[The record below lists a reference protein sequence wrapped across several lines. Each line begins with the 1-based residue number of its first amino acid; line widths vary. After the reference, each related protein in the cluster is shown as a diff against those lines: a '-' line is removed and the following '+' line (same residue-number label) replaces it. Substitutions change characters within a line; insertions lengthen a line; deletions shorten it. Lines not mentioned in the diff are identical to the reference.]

1 MQFNY
6 GPVQYER
13 GRFVC
18 TDDADFSGYNAGMN
32 SDRHSLQTL
41 PAQRIDE
48 RGKPHV
54 DINAVF
60 ALVLPLIANS
70 SIQIALN
77 LTDTWFVGRI
87 STNALAGMAAIHW
100 LVVVVI
106 GVFGGVGMAVQTVAA
121 QAQGGRRYKRAA
133 QSAWTSL
140 WAALFTLPLFVL
152 IAFSCAHFLDL
163 FQLRP
168 DINELAMQF
177 WRPRMLGAA
186 LAIALWGVLGFFNGI
201 GRPRTTLVINLI
213 TLTINAVLAQLFI
226 FKLHLGIAGAAWA
239 TNCATLMGL
248 LIAISVFLFSDA
260 CHKYGSRLMWRLNAR
275 RLYEQFKLG
284 LPMGLMLAA
293 DLFGFALFQLMIVK
307 FSAVDGAATQIA
319 MMLTSLAY
327 MPGVGIALAGT
338 TLVGQA
344 IGAGDKAWARKLGNF
359 IITMAMI
366 YMGTIGI
373 LLGIAGPWLLPLFIT
388 SQDVM
393 AANVVHVGSVILW
406 LAAIYQVFDAMSLGS
421 SFCLRGA
428 GDATVPAILVTS
440 CSWLIFV
447 PLTYMLSFQPGQ
459 GWVNWLPQFGL
470 GAIGGWSAAVIY
482 ICLIGSIMLLRWR
495 SKAWERMVIR

>member
-1 MQFNY
+1 M
-6 GPVQYER
+6 
-13 GRFVC
+13 
-18 TDDADFSGYNAGMN
+18 D
-32 SDRHSLQTL
+32 SDNPSTL
-41 PAQRIDE
+41 PAQRVDKHG
-48 RGKPHV
+48 RPHV
-54 DINAVF
+54 DVNAVL

-106 GVFGGVGMAVQTVAA
+106 GVFGGVGMAVQTLAA
-121 QAQGGRRYKRAA
+121 QAQGGRRYLRAA
-133 QSAWTSL
+133 QSSWTAL
-140 WAALFTLPLFVL
+140 WASLFTLPLFVL
-152 IAFSCAHFLDL
+152 IAFTGVHFLDL
-163 FQLRP
+163 FQLQP

-201 GRPRTTLVINLI
+201 GRPRVTLAINLI
-213 TLTINAVLAQLFI
+213 TLAVNAVLAQLFI
-226 FKLHLGIAGAAWA
+226 FKLHWGIAGAAWA
-239 TNCATLMGL
+239 TNCATMLGL
-248 LIAISVFLFSDA
+248 ILAISIFLISSDNR
-260 CHKYGSRLMWRLNAR
+260 KYRPALLWRLNRR
-275 RLYEQFKLG
+275 RLFEQFKLG

-293 DLFGFALFQLMIVK
+293 DLFGFALFQLMQVK

-344 IGAGDKAWARKLGNF
+344 IGAGDKLWARKLGNY
-359 IITMAMI
+359 IITMAVI
-366 YMGTIGI
+366 YMGTIGVV
-373 LLGIAGPWLLPLFIT
+373 LGIAAPWLLPLFIT
-388 SQDVM
+388 SQDTM
-393 AANVVHVGSVILW
+393 AANVIHTGSIILW

-440 CSWLIFV
+440 CSWLVFV
-447 PLTYMLSFQPGQ
+447 PLSHMLSFQVGQ

-482 ICLIGSIMLLRWR
+482 ICLIGTVMLMRWR
-495 SKAWERMVIR
+495 SKAWEKLRVN

>member
-1 MQFNY
+1 
-6 GPVQYER
+6 
-13 GRFVC
+13 
-18 TDDADFSGYNAGMN
+18 MN
-32 SDRHSLQTL
+32 CNVILTPPL
-41 PAQRIDE
+41 PAQHIDAD
-48 RGKPHV
+48 GKLHV
-54 DINAVF
+54 DINAVL

-70 SIQIALN
+70 SVQIALN

-100 LVVVVI
+100 LVIVVI
-106 GVFGGVGMAVQTVAA
+106 GVFGGVGMAVQTVVA
-121 QAQGGRRYKRAA
+121 QAHGGRRYCRAA
-133 QSAWTSL
+133 QSTWTSL
-140 WAALFTLPLFVL
+140 WAALITLPMFAL
-152 IAFSCAHFLDL
+152 IAFGGTHFLDL
-163 FQLRP
+163 FALRP
-168 DINELAMQF
+168 DINELAMEF
-177 WRPRMLGAA
+177 WRPRMLGGA
-186 LAIALWGVLGFFNGI
+186 LAVAFWGVLGFFNGI
-201 GRPRTTLVINLI
+201 GKPRVTLMINLI
-213 TLTINAVLAQLFI
+213 TLTLNALLAQLFI

-239 TNCATLMGL
+239 TNCATSVGL
-248 LIAISVFLFSDA
+248 IIAISIFLFGA
-260 CHKYGSRLMWRLNAR
+260 AHRQYRTHLMWRLNSK

-293 DLFGFALFQLMIVK
+293 DLFGFALFQLMQVK

-344 IGAGDKAWARKLGNF
+344 IGAGNKEWARKLGNY
-359 IITMAMI
+359 IIRMAMI
-366 YMGTIGI
+366 YMGTVGI

-388 SQDVM
+388 SNDAM
-393 AANVVHVGSVILW
+393 AASVVHTGAVILW

-428 GDATVPAILVTS
+428 GDATIPAILVTG
-440 CSWLIFV
+440 CSWLVFV
-447 PLTYMLSFQPGQ
+447 PLAHMLSFQAGR

-482 ICLIGSIMLLRWR
+482 ICLIGTVMLLRWR
-495 SKAWERMVIR
+495 STAWEKIALR